1 MNSQQ
6 LNIDIT
12 QSKSRRIVATKVF
25 DAEYYSAE
33 SGRHFE
39 SDEDAAQH
47 FVKFGMKAG
56 LSIHPLFD
64 VGYFPQAFKAKYQAG
79 DVDYILAYL
88 KSEKSRSHLW
98 SSLFDPS
105 QIKDSKSEK
114 SRLLARFLPS
124 TDPTLPLPA
133 NFIGFAPSWKE
144 ARAILVNHART
155 ARSYA
160 MAKKP
165 LRYGTWSKETE
176 ASWIADIGASVPKS
190 TEGHPVA
197 SIVMPVWNREMAV
210 RTAIDSVRNQ
220 TLTEW
225 ELVVVDDGSTDN
237 TREIVRAYS
246 LIDPRIR
253 LIEADHQG
261 VCAARNKGIAE
272 ASGEYVA
279 FLDSDNTWRPDF
291 LRLMVSGLR
300 GGTARAAY
308 SAVRML
314 NERQEYTGQPVN
326 PAQLLLRNYVD
337 LNVLVAETSLIRQ
350 IGGFDEN
357 LRRWVDY
364 DLVLRVVNESP
375 ISYFPFIGCD
385 YVDDENEDRIT
396 RKESKNWEF
405 AAVGK
410 NIGKWLEPDISST
423 HSHESIL
430 SVVVRVSANIPRAV
444 KNIRCLIESNGVKPW
459 DIVLIDEISELRH
472 STRLRASLT
481 GLSGIRYIK
490 LPRRYTDAIA
500 FNVGAAHANGSN
512 ILFLKD
518 GVEVRADSINKMLA
532 QFDDD
537 TVLAVQPL
545 ITDPAGVVLSAG
557 AVASP
562 KGPAVPL
569 FRGLAIA
576 DAQRHSGRD
585 LDELSPAAFLVRA
598 ATFASVGG
606 LSVIFEGDSAITDFF
621 RQVIAV
627 APGSLR
633 TEAHAIAIDHADDS
647 WGEPLPLKQADLE
660 WVAGPVDSRRSLAA
674 HYREIGLDV
683 ARVATPRLP
692 LLQPA
697 VPLILRHSTHPANE
711 PGALRWA
718 IKICADFTAGGDRW
732 GDVPYASD
740 LAEALV
746 ARGQDVVIDRA
757 QAFTRQTNYL
767 DDVVLV
773 IRGLHSCEPQPG
785 KTNVLWAI
793 SRPDQ
798 ITKAELQG
806 FDIVYAASRIWCEY
820 VRTEWGIDARYLPQ
834 ATNPKRFHPAPRP
847 DKASPKYDLT
857 FVGGARDPLGRKVVA
872 DCVEAGY
879 SVNVWGPRW
888 EKFVPPQM
896 IVSEF
901 ISNDKL
907 VEIYNSS
914 RIVLNDHFED
924 MVNWGFANNR
934 LYDAVASGAK
944 VISDEVDG
952 VMEIFKGAVQ
962 TYRTSDDLIALL
974 SDPSLFPNDEEV
986 AEISEEVRKYQS
998 FDRRAEE
1005 ILQDVLNYRKTES

>member
-1 MNSQQ
+1 M
-6 LNIDIT
+6 D
-12 QSKSRRIVATKVF
+12 TKVF

-33 SGRHFE
+33 SGVHFE
-39 SDEDAAQH
+39 SDKVAAQH

-64 VGYFPQAFKAKYQAG
+64 LGYFPQAFRVRYLAG

-88 KSEKSRSHLW
+88 KSEKSRKHLW

-105 QIKDSKSEK
+105 QIKDAKSEN
-114 SRLLARFLPS
+114 SRLLARFRPS
-124 TDPTLPLPA
+124 TDPALPLPS
-133 NFIGFAPSWKE
+133 NFVGFAPTWKE
-144 ARAILVNHART
+144 ARTILIDHART

-165 LRYGTWSKETE
+165 LRHKTWSRETE
-176 ASWIADIGASVPKS
+176 ASWIASMSASAPKP
-190 TEGHPVA
+190 TEGQPVA

-220 TLTEW
+220 TLTDW

-237 TREIVRAYS
+237 TREVVRAYS

-253 LIEADHQG
+253 LIEAHHQG
-261 VCAARNKGIAE
+261 VCAARNKGIAD

-291 LRLMVSGLR
+291 LRLMVSGLLS
-300 GGTARAAY
+300 GTARAAY

-314 NERQEYTGQPVN
+314 NERQEYMGQPVDST
-326 PAQLLLRNYVD
+326 QLLMRNYVD

-364 DLVLRVVNESP
+364 DLVLRIVNESP

-396 RKESKNWEF
+396 RKESNNWQF
-405 AAVGK
+405 AAIGK
-410 NIGKWLEPDISST
+410 NISKWLRPDIASVLSHEPD
-423 HSHESIL
+423 L
-430 SVVVRVSANIPRAV
+430 SVVVRVSGDISRAV
-444 KNIRCLIESNGVKPW
+444 KNIRCLVESNDVKPW
-459 DIVLIDEISELRH
+459 DIVLIDEVDELRH
-472 STRLRASLT
+472 SIRLRTALT
-481 GLSGIRYIK
+481 GLLGIRYIK

-500 FNVGAAHANGSN
+500 FNVGAAHADGLN

-518 GVEVRADSINKMLA
+518 GVEVRANSISKMLA
-532 QFDDD
+532 QFDDPA
-537 TVLAVQPL
+537 VLAVQPL

-557 AVASP
+557 AVASS

-569 FRGLAIA
+569 FRGLTIA
-576 DAQRHSGRD
+576 DAQRHGGRD
-585 LDELSPAAFLVRA
+585 LDELSPAAFFVRA

-606 LSVIFEGDSAITDFF
+606 LSVIFEGNSAITHFF
-621 RQVIAV
+621 RQIIAM

-633 TEAHAIAIDHADDS
+633 TEVHAIAVDHADDS
-647 WGEPLPLKQADLE
+647 WGEPVPLKQADLE
-660 WVAGPVDSRRSLAA
+660 WVAGPIDSRRSLAA

-692 LLQPA
+692 RLQPA
-697 VPLILRHSTHPANE
+697 VPLIQRQSPHPANKS
-711 PGALRWA
+711 GALRWA

-732 GDVPYASD
+732 GDVPYAAD
-740 LAEALV
+740 LAEALI
-746 ARGQDVVIDRA
+746 ARGQDAVVDRA
-757 QAFTRQTNYL
+757 QAFTRPTNYL

-773 IRGLHSCEPQPG
+773 IRGLHPCEPQLG
-785 KTNVLWAI
+785 KTNILWAI

-806 FDIVYAASRIWCEY
+806 FDIVYGASRIWCEY
-820 VRTEWGIDARYLPQ
+820 ARAEWGIDARYLPQ
-834 ATNPKRFHPAPRP
+834 ATNPRRFYPAPRT
-847 DKASPKYDLT
+847 DKVGPKYDLT
-857 FVGGARDPLGRKVVA
+857 FVGGARDPLGRKIVA

-879 SVNVWGPRW
+879 SVKVWGPRW
-888 EKFVPPQM
+888 EQFVPADM
-896 IVSEF
+896 VVSEF
-901 ISNDKL
+901 IDNDKL
-907 VEIYNSS
+907 VEIYSSS
-914 RIVLNDHFED
+914 RIVLNDHFGD
-924 MVNWGFANNR
+924 MAKWGFASNR
-934 LYDAVASGAK
+934 IYDAVASGAK

-974 SDPSLFPNDEEV
+974 SDSSLFPNDEEV
-986 AEISEEVRKYQS
+986 AEISDQVRKYQS

-1005 ILQDVLNYRKTES
+1005 ILQDVLHYRETES